1 MCCSLEP
8 HLIEAPCPDYVGL
21 PPDQRFDLGQSVKPA
36 AGRNGDA
43 PENRQ
48 VLSAARR
55 TNGWWG
61 DFRLWAWPPFGL
73 I

>member
-8 HLIEAPCPDYVGL
+8 HLIEAP
-21 PPDQRFDLGQSVKPA
+21 FDLGQSVKPA